1 MCVYNEQKLYHTY
14 APLPGTAIVSRLGP
28 LAAMPNCYL
37 APLVEK
43 PGCRRIF
50 VEAQLR
56 RFPGKI
62 CRKPAD
68 FMVKPW

>member
-1 MCVYNEQKLYHTY
+1 MYTMNKSYIIPMPRSPEGDCFE
-14 APLPGTAIVSRLGP
+14 IFLGP

-50 VEAQLR
+50 VEAQRVFL
-56 RFPGKI
+56 GKSSGNQQI
-62 CRKPAD
+62 S
-68 FMVKPW
+68 W

>member
-43 PGCRRIF
+43 PGYAVF
-50 VEAQLR
+50 L
-56 RFPGKI
+56 GKSAGNQQI
-62 CRKPAD
+62 S
-68 FMVKPW
+68 W